1 MIKLSLI
8 LSQLSYPIDFM
19 GKIISI
25 TNQKGGVGKTTTAI
39 NVSASLAVA
48 EKKVLLVDMDPQGNA
63 TSGSGIDRS
72 DIKTSIYDVMIGRMD
87 IREVMRPTDLRYFQV
102 IPAGIDLIGA
112 EIELIELENRE
123 FVLRNVLYPVRD
135 NFDFIILD
143 CPPSLGLLTIN
154 SLTAADSV
162 IIPVQCEY
170 FALEGLSQV
179 MRTIE
184 LVQKSLN
191 TSLNI
196 EGILLTMFDGR
207 NNLSHQVAQEIKG
220 HFKDKVFNSTIP
232 RNVALGEAPSHG
244 KPIITYNINSR
255 GAQSY
260 LGLALEVMKNDKKNG
275 SG

>member
-1 MIKLSLI
+1 
-8 LSQLSYPIDFM
+8 M

-39 NVSASLAVA
+39 NISASLAVA

-63 TSGSGIDRS
+63 TSGCGIDKRS
-72 DIKTSIYDVMIGRMD
+72 LKTTIYDAMIGGMGLKE
-87 IREVMRPTDLRYFQV
+87 IIVPTDLRYFQV

-112 EIELIELENRE
+112 EIELIEVEKRE
-123 FVLRNVLYPVRD
+123 FVLRQVLEPLRD
-135 NFDFIILD
+135 DFNFIILD

-154 SLTAADSV
+154 ALTAADSV

-179 MRTIE
+179 LRTIE
-184 LVQKSLN
+184 LVRKSLN
-191 TSLNI
+191 SALDI
-196 EGILLTMFDGR
+196 EGILLTMFDSR
-207 NNLSHQVAQEIKG
+207 NNLSHQVAQEIKE

-260 LGLALEVMKNDKKNG
+260 LGLALEVMKNDKKG
-275 SG
+275 VG

>member
-1 MIKLSLI
+1 
-8 LSQLSYPIDFM
+8 M

-39 NVSASLAVA
+39 NISASLAVA

-63 TSGSGIDRS
+63 TSGCGIDKRS
-72 DIKTSIYDVMIGRMD
+72 LKTTIYDAMIGGMGLKE
-87 IREVMRPTDLRYFQV
+87 IIVPTDLRYFQV

-112 EIELIELENRE
+112 EIELIEVEKRE
-123 FVLRNVLYPVRD
+123 FVLRQVLEPLRD
-135 NFDFIILD
+135 DFNFIILD

-154 SLTAADSV
+154 ALTAADSV

-179 MRTIE
+179 LRTIE
-184 LVQKSLN
+184 LVRKSLN
-191 TSLNI
+191 SALDI
-196 EGILLTMFDGR
+196 EGILLTMFDSR
-207 NNLSHQVAQEIKG
+207 NNLSHQVAQEIKD

-260 LGLALEVMKNDKKNG
+260 LGLALEVMKNDKKG
-275 SG
+275 VG

>member
-1 MIKLSLI
+1 
-8 LSQLSYPIDFM
+8 M

-39 NVSASLAVA
+39 NISASLAVA

-63 TSGSGIDRS
+63 TSGCGIDKRS
-72 DIKTSIYDVMIGRMD
+72 LKTTIYDAMIGGMGLKE
-87 IREVMRPTDLRYFQV
+87 IIVPTDLRYFQV

-112 EIELIELENRE
+112 EIELIEVEKRE
-123 FVLRNVLYPVRD
+123 FVLRQVLEPLRD
-135 NFDFIILD
+135 DFNFIILD

-154 SLTAADSV
+154 ALTAADSV

-179 MRTIE
+179 LRTIE
-184 LVQKSLN
+184 LVRKSLN
-191 TSLNI
+191 SALDI
-196 EGILLTMFDGR
+196 EGILLTMFDSR
-207 NNLSHQVAQEIKG
+207 NNLSHQVAQEIKE
-220 HFKDKVFNSTIP
+220 HFKDKVFNNTIP

-260 LGLALEVMKNDKKNG
+260 LGLALEVMKNDKKG
-275 SG
+275 VG

>member
-1 MIKLSLI
+1 
-8 LSQLSYPIDFM
+8 M

-39 NVSASLAVA
+39 NISASLAVA

-63 TSGSGIDRS
+63 TSGCGIDKRS
-72 DIKTSIYDVMIGRMD
+72 LKTTIYDAMIGGMGLKE
-87 IREVMRPTDLRYFQV
+87 IIVPTDLRYFQV

-112 EIELIELENRE
+112 EIELIEVEKRE
-123 FVLRNVLYPVRD
+123 FVLRQVLEPLRD
-135 NFDFIILD
+135 DFNFIILD

-154 SLTAADSV
+154 ALTAADSV
-162 IIPVQCEY
+162 IIPVQCEF

-179 MRTIE
+179 LRTIE
-184 LVQKSLN
+184 LVRKSLN
-191 TSLNI
+191 SALDI
-196 EGILLTMFDGR
+196 EGILLTMFDSR
-207 NNLSHQVAQEIKG
+207 NNLSHQVAQEIKE
-220 HFKDKVFNSTIP
+220 HFKDKVFNNTIP

-260 LGLALEVMKNDKKNG
+260 LGLALEVMKNDKKG
-275 SG
+275 VG

>member
-1 MIKLSLI
+1 
-8 LSQLSYPIDFM
+8 M

-39 NVSASLAVA
+39 NISASLAVA

-63 TSGSGIDRS
+63 TSGCGIDKRS
-72 DIKTSIYDVMIGRMD
+72 LKTSIYDAMIGGMGLKE
-87 IREVMRPTDLRYFQV
+87 IIVPTDLRYFQV

-112 EIELIELENRE
+112 EIELIEVEKRE
-123 FVLRNVLYPVRD
+123 FVLRQVLEPLRD
-135 NFDFIILD
+135 DFNFIILD

-154 SLTAADSV
+154 ALTAADSV

-179 MRTIE
+179 LRTIE
-184 LVQKSLN
+184 LVRKSLN
-191 TSLNI
+191 SALDI
-196 EGILLTMFDGR
+196 EGILLTMFDSR
-207 NNLSHQVAQEIKG
+207 NNLSHQVAQEIKE
-220 HFKDKVFNSTIP
+220 HFKDKVFNNTIP

-260 LGLALEVMKNDKKNG
+260 LGLALEVMKNDKKG
-275 SG
+275 VG

>member
-1 MIKLSLI
+1 
-8 LSQLSYPIDFM
+8 M

-39 NVSASLAVA
+39 NISASLAVA

-63 TSGSGIDRS
+63 TSGCGIDKRS
-72 DIKTSIYDVMIGRMD
+72 LKTTIYDAMIGGMGLKE
-87 IREVMRPTDLRYFQV
+87 IIVPTDLRYFQV

-112 EIELIELENRE
+112 EIELIEVEKRE
-123 FVLRNVLYPVRD
+123 FVLRQVLEPLRD
-135 NFDFIILD
+135 DFNFIILD

-154 SLTAADSV
+154 ALTAADSV
-162 IIPVQCEY
+162 IIPVQCEF

-179 MRTIE
+179 LRTIE
-184 LVQKSLN
+184 LVRKSLN
-191 TSLNI
+191 SALDI
-196 EGILLTMFDGR
+196 EGILLTMFDSR
-207 NNLSHQVAQEIKG
+207 NNLSHQVAQEIKD
-220 HFKDKVFNSTIP
+220 HFKDKVFNSIIP

-260 LGLALEVMKNDKKNG
+260 LGLALEVMKNDKKG
-275 SG
+275 VG

>member
-1 MIKLSLI
+1 
-8 LSQLSYPIDFM
+8 M

-63 TSGSGIDRS
+63 TSGCGIDRRAVKS
-72 DIKTSIYDVMIGRMD
+72 SVYDVLIGRMD
-87 IREVMRPTDLRYFQV
+87 INEVMMPTALRYFHV

-112 EIELIELENRE
+112 EIELVEIEKRE
-123 FVLRNVLYPVRD
+123 FVLRDLLGSVR
-135 NFDFIILD
+135 NSFDFIVLD

-154 SLTAADSV
+154 ALTAADSV

-170 FALEGLSQV
+170 FALEGLSHV

-184 LVQKSLN
+184 LVQNSLN
-191 TSLNI
+191 SSLRI

-207 NNLSHQVAQEIKG
+207 NNLSHQVADEIKG
-220 HFKDKVFNSTIP
+220 HFKEKVFNSMIP

-260 LGLALEVMKNDKKNG
+260 LELALEVLKNDKKNG
-275 SG
+275 AG

>member
-1 MIKLSLI
+1 
-8 LSQLSYPIDFM
+8 M

-63 TSGSGIDRS
+63 TSGCGIDRGA
-72 DIKTSIYDVMIGRMD
+72 IKTSVYDVMIGRMD
-87 IREVMRPTDLRYFQV
+87 IKEVMMPTDLRYFQI
-102 IPAGIDLIGA
+102 IPAVIDLIGA
-112 EIELIELENRE
+112 ELELIEIEKRE
-123 FVLRNVLYPVRD
+123 FVLRNILYPVRN

-143 CPPSLGLLTIN
+143 CPPALGLLTIN
-154 SLTAADSV
+154 ALTAADSV

-191 TSLNI
+191 SSLDI

-207 NNLSHQVAQEIKG
+207 NNLSHQVAEEIKG
-220 HFKDKVFNSTIP
+220 HFKEKVFNSTIP

-244 KPIITYNINSR
+244 KPVITYNINSK

-260 LGLALEVMKNDKKNG
+260 LGLALEVMKNGKKNG
-275 SG
+275 AG

>member
-1 MIKLSLI
+1 
-8 LSQLSYPIDFM
+8 M

-63 TSGSGIDRS
+63 TSGSGINRNS
-72 DIKTSIYDVMIGRMD
+72 IQTSIYDVMIGRMD
-87 IREVMRPTDLRYFQV
+87 IKEAIVPTDLRYFQV
-102 IPAGIDLIGA
+102 VPAGIDLIGA
-112 EIELIELENRE
+112 ELELIELEKRE
-123 FVLRNVLYPVRD
+123 FVLRNILYPVRN

-154 SLTAADSV
+154 ALTAADSV

-179 MRTIE
+179 MRTIG

-191 TSLNI
+191 SSLDI

-207 NNLSHQVAQEIKG
+207 NNLSHQVAEEIKG
-220 HFKDKVFNSTIP
+220 HFKEKVFNSMIP

-244 KPIITYNINSR
+244 KPIIT
-255 GAQSY
+255 
-260 LGLALEVMKNDKKNG
+260 
-275 SG
+275 

>member
-1 MIKLSLI
+1 
-8 LSQLSYPIDFM
+8 M

-63 TSGSGIDRS
+63 TSGSGIDRR

-87 IREVMRPTDLRYFQV
+87 ITEVMRPTDLRYFQV

-191 TSLNI
+191 TSLDI

>member
-1 MIKLSLI
+1 
-8 LSQLSYPIDFM
+8 M

-63 TSGSGIDRS
+63 TSGSGIDRNS
-72 DIKTSIYDVMIGRMD
+72 IQTSIYDVMIGRMD
-87 IREVMRPTDLRYFQV
+87 IKEVIVPTDLRYFQV
-102 IPAGIDLIGA
+102 VPAGIDLIGA
-112 EIELIELENRE
+112 ELELVELEKRE
-123 FVLRNVLYPVRD
+123 FVLRNILYPVRN

-154 SLTAADSV
+154 ALTAADSV

-179 MRTIE
+179 MRTIG

-191 TSLNI
+191 SSLDI

-207 NNLSHQVAQEIKG
+207 NNLSHQVAEEIKG
-220 HFKDKVFNSTIP
+220 HFKEKVFNSMIP

-275 SG
+275 AG

>member
-1 MIKLSLI
+1 
-8 LSQLSYPIDFM
+8 M

-63 TSGSGIDRS
+63 TSGSGIDRRVA
-72 DIKTSIYDVMIGRMD
+72 KTSVYDVMIGRMD
-87 IREVMRPTDLRYFQV
+87 IKDVMLPTDLRYFQIV
-102 IPAGIDLIGA
+102 PAGIDLIGA
-112 EIELIELENRE
+112 EIELVEIENRE
-123 FVLRNVLYPVRD
+123 FVLRNILDPVRD
-135 NFDFIILD
+135 SFDFIILD

-154 SLTAADSV
+154 ALTAADSV

-191 TSLNI
+191 SSLEI

-207 NNLSHQVAQEIKG
+207 NNLSHQVAEEIKG
-220 HFKDKVFNSTIP
+220 HFKEKVFNSMIP

-244 KPIITYNINSR
+244 KPVITYNINSK

-275 SG
+275 AG

>member
-1 MIKLSLI
+1 
-8 LSQLSYPIDFM
+8 M

-39 NVSASLAVA
+39 NISASLAVA

-63 TSGSGIDRS
+63 TSGCGIDKRT
-72 DIKTSIYDVMIGRMD
+72 IKASVYDAMIGGMGLKE
-87 IREVMRPTDLRYFQV
+87 IIVPTDLRYFQV

-112 EIELIELENRE
+112 EIELIEVEKRE
-123 FVLRNVLYPVRD
+123 FVLRQILEPLRD
-135 NFDFIILD
+135 DFSFIILD

-154 SLTAADSV
+154 ALTAADSV

-191 TSLNI
+191 SSLDI

-207 NNLSHQVAQEIKG
+207 NNLSHQVAEEIKG
-220 HFKDKVFNSTIP
+220 HFKEKVFNSTIP

-275 SG
+275 AG

>member
-1 MIKLSLI
+1 
-8 LSQLSYPIDFM
+8 M

-39 NVSASLAVA
+39 NISASLAVA
-48 EKKVLLVDMDPQGNA
+48 EKNVLLVDMDPQGNA
-63 TSGSGIDRS
+63 TSGCGIDR
-72 DIKTSIYDVMIGRMD
+72 KAVNTSVYDVMIGRLD
-87 IREVMRPTDLRYFQV
+87 IREVMQPTSLRYFQV

-112 EIELIELENRE
+112 EIELIEMEKRE
-123 FVLRNVLYPVRD
+123 FVLRNVLYPVRN

-154 SLTAADSV
+154 ALTAADSV

-191 TSLNI
+191 PSLGI

-207 NNLSHQVAQEIKG
+207 NNLSHQVAEEIKG
-220 HFKDKVFNSTIP
+220 HFKEKVFNSSIP

-275 SG
+275 AG

>member
-1 MIKLSLI
+1 
-8 LSQLSYPIDFM
+8 M

-39 NVSASLAVA
+39 NISASLAVA

-63 TSGSGIDRS
+63 TSGCGIDKRS
-72 DIKTSIYDVMIGRMD
+72 LKTTIYDAMIGGMGLKE
-87 IREVMRPTDLRYFQV
+87 IIVPTDLRYFQV

-112 EIELIELENRE
+112 EIELIEVEKRE
-123 FVLRNVLYPVRD
+123 FVLRQVLEPLRD
-135 NFDFIILD
+135 DFNFIILD

-154 SLTAADSV
+154 ALTAADSV
-162 IIPVQCEY
+162 IIPVQCEF

-179 MRTIE
+179 LRTIE
-184 LVQKSLN
+184 LVRKSLN
-191 TSLNI
+191 SALDI
-196 EGILLTMFDGR
+196 EGILLTMFDSR
-207 NNLSHQVAQEIKG
+207 NNLSHQVAQEIKE

-260 LGLALEVMKNDKKNG
+260 LGLALEVMKNDKK
-275 SG
+275 SVR

>member
-1 MIKLSLI
+1 
-8 LSQLSYPIDFM
+8 M

-63 TSGSGIDRS
+63 TSGSGINRNS
-72 DIKTSIYDVMIGRMD
+72 IQTSIYDVMIGRMD
-87 IREVMRPTDLRYFQV
+87 IKEVIVPTDFRYFQV
-102 IPAGIDLIGA
+102 VPAGIDLIGA
-112 EIELIELENRE
+112 ELELIELEKRE
-123 FVLRNVLYPVRD
+123 FVLRNILYPVR
-135 NFDFIILD
+135 NIIDFIILD

-154 SLTAADSV
+154 ALTAADSV

-179 MRTIE
+179 MRTIG

-191 TSLNI
+191 SSLDI

-207 NNLSHQVAQEIKG
+207 NNLSHQVAEEIKG
-220 HFKDKVFNSTIP
+220 HFKEKVFNSMIP

-275 SG
+275 AG

>member
-1 MIKLSLI
+1 
-8 LSQLSYPIDFM
+8 M

-39 NVSASLAVA
+39 NVSASLAAA

-63 TSGSGIDRS
+63 TSGCGIDRRAV
-72 DIKTSIYDVMIGRMD
+72 KTTVYDVIIGRMD
-87 IREVMRPTDLRYFQV
+87 INEVMMPTDLSYFHV

-112 EIELIELENRE
+112 EIELVEIDKRE
-123 FVLRNVLYPVRD
+123 FVLRNVLGPVRD
-135 NFDFIILD
+135 SFDFIVLD

-154 SLTAADSV
+154 ALTAANSV

-184 LVQKSLN
+184 LVQNSLN
-191 TSLNI
+191 SSLEI

-207 NNLSHQVAQEIKG
+207 NILSHQVAGEIKG
-220 HFKDKVFNSTIP
+220 HFKDKVFNSMIP

-275 SG
+275 TG

>member
-1 MIKLSLI
+1 
-8 LSQLSYPIDFM
+8 M

-63 TSGSGIDRS
+63 TSGSGIDRNA
-72 DIKTSIYDVMIGRMD
+72 IKTSVYDVMIGRMD
-87 IREVMRPTDLRYFQV
+87 IKEVIVPTDLRYFHV
-102 IPAGIDLIGA
+102 VPAGIDLIGA
-112 EIELIELENRE
+112 ELELVELEKRE
-123 FVLRNVLYPVRD
+123 FVLRNILYPVRN

-154 SLTAADSV
+154 ALTAADSV

-179 MRTIE
+179 MRTIG

-191 TSLNI
+191 PSLDI

-207 NNLSHQVAQEIKG
+207 NNLSHQVAEEIKG
-220 HFKDKVFNSTIP
+220 HFKEKVFNSVIP

-275 SG
+275 AG

>member
-1 MIKLSLI
+1 
-8 LSQLSYPIDFM
+8 M

-63 TSGSGIDRS
+63 TSGSGIDRNS
-72 DIKTSIYDVMIGRMD
+72 IQTSIYDVMIGRMD
-87 IREVMRPTDLRYFQV
+87 IKEVIVPTALRYFQV
-102 IPAGIDLIGA
+102 VPAGIDLIGA
-112 EIELIELENRE
+112 ELELVELEKRE
-123 FVLRNVLYPVRD
+123 FVLRNILDPVRN

-154 SLTAADSV
+154 ALTAADSV

-179 MRTIE
+179 MRTIG

-191 TSLNI
+191 SSLDI

-207 NNLSHQVAQEIKG
+207 NNLSHQVAEEIKG
-220 HFKDKVFNSTIP
+220 HFKEKVFNSMIP

-275 SG
+275 AG

>member
-1 MIKLSLI
+1 
-8 LSQLSYPIDFM
+8 M

-48 EKKVLLVDMDPQGNA
+48 EKNVLLVDMDPQGNA
-63 TSGSGIDRS
+63 TSGCGIDRS
-72 DIKTSIYDVMIGRMD
+72 AVKTSVYDVMIGRMD
-87 IREVMRPTDLRYFQV
+87 IKDVMLPTDLRYFQV

-112 EIELIELENRE
+112 EIELIEMEKRE
-123 FVLRNVLYPVRD
+123 FVLRNILYPVRD

-154 SLTAADSV
+154 ALTAANSV

-191 TSLNI
+191 SSLEI

-207 NNLSHQVAQEIKG
+207 NNLSHQVADEIKG
-220 HFKDKVFNSTIP
+220 HFKEKVFNSTVP

-260 LGLALEVMKNDKKNG
+260 LGLALEVMKNDKKNSTG
-275 SG
+275 

>member
-1 MIKLSLI
+1 
-8 LSQLSYPIDFM
+8 M

-39 NVSASLAVA
+39 NISASLAVA

-63 TSGSGIDRS
+63 TSGCGIDKRS
-72 DIKTSIYDVMIGRMD
+72 LKTTIYDAMIGGMGLKE
-87 IREVMRPTDLRYFQV
+87 IIVPTDLRYFQV

-112 EIELIELENRE
+112 EIELIEVEKRE
-123 FVLRNVLYPVRD
+123 FVLRQVLEPLRD
-135 NFDFIILD
+135 DFNFIILD

-154 SLTAADSV
+154 ALTAADSV
-162 IIPVQCEY
+162 IIPVQCEF

-179 MRTIE
+179 LRTIE
-184 LVQKSLN
+184 LVRKSLN
-191 TSLNI
+191 SALDI
-196 EGILLTMFDGR
+196 EGILLTMFDSR
-207 NNLSHQVAQEIKG
+207 NNLSHQVAQEIKE

-244 KPIITYNINSR
+244 KPIITYNINSK

-275 SG
+275 TG

>member
-1 MIKLSLI
+1 
-8 LSQLSYPIDFM
+8 M

-39 NVSASLAVA
+39 NISASLAVA

-63 TSGSGIDRS
+63 TSGCGIDKIS
-72 DIKTSIYDVMIGRMD
+72 LKTTIYDAMIGGMGLKE
-87 IREVMRPTDLRYFQV
+87 IIVPTDLRYFQV

-112 EIELIELENRE
+112 EIELIEVEKRE
-123 FVLRNVLYPVRD
+123 FVLRQVLEPLRD
-135 NFDFIILD
+135 NFNFIILD

-154 SLTAADSV
+154 ALTAADSV

-179 MRTIE
+179 LRTIE
-184 LVQKSLN
+184 LVRKSLN
-191 TSLNI
+191 SALDI
-196 EGILLTMFDGR
+196 EGILLTMFDSR
-207 NNLSHQVAQEIKG
+207 NNLSHQVAQEIKE

-260 LGLALEVMKNDKKNG
+260 LGLALEVMKNDKKG
-275 SG
+275 VG

>member
-1 MIKLSLI
+1 
-8 LSQLSYPIDFM
+8 M

-63 TSGSGIDRS
+63 TSGSGIDRNS
-72 DIKTSIYDVMIGRMD
+72 IQTSIYDVMIGRMD
-87 IREVMRPTDLRYFQV
+87 IKEVIVPTDLRYFQV
-102 IPAGIDLIGA
+102 VPAGIDLIGA
-112 EIELIELENRE
+112 ELELVELEKRE
-123 FVLRNVLYPVRD
+123 FVLRNILYPVRN

-154 SLTAADSV
+154 ALTAADSV

-179 MRTIE
+179 MRTIG

-191 TSLNI
+191 SSLNI

-207 NNLSHQVAQEIKG
+207 NNLSHQVAEEIKG
-220 HFKDKVFNSTIP
+220 HFKEKVFNNTIP

-244 KPIITYNINSR
+244 KPVITYNINSK

-275 SG
+275 AG

>member
-1 MIKLSLI
+1 
-8 LSQLSYPIDFM
+8 M

-63 TSGSGIDRS
+63 TSGSGIDRNS
-72 DIKTSIYDVMIGRMD
+72 IQTSIYDVMIGRMD
-87 IREVMRPTDLRYFQV
+87 IKEVIVPTDLRYFQV
-102 IPAGIDLIGA
+102 VPAGIDLIGA
-112 EIELIELENRE
+112 ELELIELEKRE
-123 FVLRNVLYPVRD
+123 FVLRNILYPVRN

-154 SLTAADSV
+154 ALTAADSV

-179 MRTIE
+179 MRTIG

-191 TSLNI
+191 SSLDI

-207 NNLSHQVAQEIKG
+207 NNLSHQVAEEIKG
-220 HFKDKVFNSTIP
+220 HFKEKVFNSMIP

-275 SG
+275 AG

>member
-1 MIKLSLI
+1 
-8 LSQLSYPIDFM
+8 M

-39 NVSASLAVA
+39 NISASLAVA

-63 TSGSGIDRS
+63 TSGCGIDKRS
-72 DIKTSIYDVMIGRMD
+72 LKTTIYDAMIGGMGLKE
-87 IREVMRPTDLRYFQV
+87 IIVPTDLRYFQV

-112 EIELIELENRE
+112 EIELIEVEKRE
-123 FVLRNVLYPVRD
+123 FVLRQVLEPLRD
-135 NFDFIILD
+135 DFNFIILD

-154 SLTAADSV
+154 ALTAADSV

-179 MRTIE
+179 LQTIE
-184 LVQKSLN
+184 LVRKSLN
-191 TSLNI
+191 SALDI
-196 EGILLTMFDGR
+196 EGILLTMFDSR
-207 NNLSHQVAQEIKG
+207 NNLSHQVAQEIKE

-260 LGLALEVMKNDKKNG
+260 LGLALEVMKNDKKG
-275 SG
+275 VG

>member
-1 MIKLSLI
+1 
-8 LSQLSYPIDFM
+8 M

-63 TSGSGIDRS
+63 TSGSGIDRNS
-72 DIKTSIYDVMIGRMD
+72 IQTSIYDVMIGRMD
-87 IREVMRPTDLRYFQV
+87 IKEVIVPTDLRYFQV
-102 IPAGIDLIGA
+102 VPAGIDLIGA
-112 EIELIELENRE
+112 ELELVELEKRE
-123 FVLRNVLYPVRD
+123 FVLRNILYPVRN

-154 SLTAADSV
+154 ALTAADSV

-179 MRTIE
+179 MRTIG

-191 TSLNI
+191 SSLDI
-196 EGILLTMFDGR
+196 EGILHTMFDGR
-207 NNLSHQVAQEIKG
+207 NNLSHQVAEEIKG
-220 HFKDKVFNSTIP
+220 HFKEKVFNSMIP

-275 SG
+275 AW

>member
-1 MIKLSLI
+1 
-8 LSQLSYPIDFM
+8 M

-63 TSGSGIDRS
+63 TSGSGINRNS
-72 DIKTSIYDVMIGRMD
+72 IQTSIYDVMIGRMD
-87 IREVMRPTDLRYFQV
+87 IKEVIVPTDLRYFQV
-102 IPAGIDLIGA
+102 VPAGIDLIGA
-112 EIELIELENRE
+112 ELELIELEKRE
-123 FVLRNVLYPVRD
+123 FVLRNILYPVRN

-154 SLTAADSV
+154 ALTAADSV

-179 MRTIE
+179 MRTIG

-191 TSLNI
+191 SSLDI

-207 NNLSHQVAQEIKG
+207 NNLSHQVAEEIKG
-220 HFKDKVFNSTIP
+220 HFKEKVFNSMIP

-275 SG
+275 AG

>member
-1 MIKLSLI
+1 
-8 LSQLSYPIDFM
+8 M

-39 NVSASLAVA
+39 NISASLAVA

-63 TSGSGIDRS
+63 TSGCGIDKRS
-72 DIKTSIYDVMIGRMD
+72 LKTTIYDAMIGGMGLKE
-87 IREVMRPTDLRYFQV
+87 IIVPTDLRYFQV

-112 EIELIELENRE
+112 EIELIEVEKRE
-123 FVLRNVLYPVRD
+123 FVLRQVLEPLRD
-135 NFDFIILD
+135 DFNFIILD

-154 SLTAADSV
+154 ALTAADSV
-162 IIPVQCEY
+162 IIPVQCEF

-179 MRTIE
+179 LRTIE
-184 LVQKSLN
+184 LVRKSLN
-191 TSLNI
+191 SALDI
-196 EGILLTMFDGR
+196 EGILLTMFDSR
-207 NNLSHQVAQEIKG
+207 NNLSHQVAQEIKD

-244 KPIITYNINSR
+244 KPIITYNINSK

-260 LGLALEVMKNDKKNG
+260 LGLALEVMKNDKKG
-275 SG
+275 VR